1 MHLPVLYEKK
11 YIACD
16 NVSLHKHKNSTN
28 ISMNVVMPTAQLSI
42 HILPEQGL
50 TTDQANFVTNFD
62 PVLAGIS

>member
-16 NVSLHKHKNSTN
+16 NVSLHKQENSTN

-42 HILPEQGL
+42 Y
-50 TTDQANFVTNFD
+50 TTRARAYNR
-62 PVLAGIS
+62 SS